1 MDEWEYTELDCHPMR
16 KRISVVPVDHPLVP
30 VWSSWFALNVMNL
43 LTARAPG
50 TVCLDLVRIAD
61 GRSIVATCDAFLD
74 EYGIADVECEIRET
88 IVVRSTA
95 LYDLAALNYHVAG
108 VAEPLSMSLG

>member
-50 TVCLDLVRIAD
+50 TVCLDLVRIGTDDDAPV
-61 GRSIVATCDAFLD
+61 IVWI
-74 EYGIADVECEIRET
+74 G
-88 IVVRSTA
+88 VRRA
-95 LYDLAALNYHVAG
+95 R
-108 VAEPLSMSLG
+108 